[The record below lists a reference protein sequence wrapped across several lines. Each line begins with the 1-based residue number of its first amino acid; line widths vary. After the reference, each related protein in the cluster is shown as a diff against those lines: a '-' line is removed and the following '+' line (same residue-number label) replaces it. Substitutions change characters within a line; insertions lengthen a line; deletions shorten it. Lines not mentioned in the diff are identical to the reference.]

1 MRGSGTINIT
11 GNAEITGN
19 SSSLDGGAILMGW
32 GTINMNGSAK
42 TNNNTAS
49 RWGGAICLRRDSN
62 QVTQIIMRGGEISGN
77 KAMKEGRRGAC
88 S

>member
-32 GTINMNGSAK
+32 GTMNMNGSAK
-42 TNNNTAS
+42 MTAYNTAS
-49 RWGGAICLRRDSN
+49 RWGGAICLR
-62 QVTQIIMRGGEISGN
+62 QVAVPIR
-77 KAMKEGRRGAC
+77 
-88 S
+88 